1 VHYPAD
7 RTTELLQLLDDVVL
21 AIAAMN
27 HDGKVVV
34 MGEGEVSIEPYLLFG
49 ERSAVPV
56 PVEAGFSDGDEAWA
70 PDHIQ
75 NEGPILLADFC
86 RVVGMDA
93 GGGENT
99 RVFGGEVECPG
110 ARGGGG
116 ADGDDLGHAFLGGAL
131 EDGGKV
137 GAKSPIIEV
146 GVGIDQWAGCGC
158 GAWGQGIHGVEAPV
172 AGGFEWGFRS
182 RGARPQSLQGKCLS
196 IVGLL
201 DSLVN
206 VVLNSSLGPGLE
218 NSFVGLGPL
227 GAWARSLRS
236 DCRVTERRGGSKEVL
251 LALAHR
257 GRRSEPY
264 RGGGFRRVAPVR
276 VRSGTAAGSRFRM
289 ALSTP
294 RRGRM
299 SVDLVRIV
307 DSIHRDKNI
316 SKDILFEGIQ
326 SALTTAARKHYPEAG
341 EIDVR
346 IDPDSGSIE
355 ATKDGI
361 KMDPS
366 ELGRIAAQT
375 AKQVIIQKIRE
386 AERDSLFDEFE
397 DQRSD
402 LVTGT
407 VQRFEGGA
415 VIVNLG
421 KTDAI
426 LPRSEQIPGESYH
439 PNERIRAIILDVRKV
454 GQRVKIIL
462 SRTHPD
468 FVRRLFELEIPE
480 IADQI
485 IAIRALAREAGY
497 RSKVAVTSIDT
508 KVDAVGACVGV
519 RGTRIKNIVDELGGE
534 RIDIVRWNESL
545 QVLIPNA
552 LQPAEID
559 EVMLCHLLGRG
570 IVLVRDD
577 QLSLAI
583 GRRGQNVRLASK
595 LVGWD
600 IEIMT
605 AEELEEVIEKAVKAF
620 EKIDGVDVELAER
633 LVEQGILSYDDLSV
647 MEISDLVNTIEGMT
661 EEQTMEIVAR
671 AEVLA
676 EEQTEELPRRKGSRG
691 SSSEPAPV
699 ALTPEEDT
707 ESAVDSPETVAQGDD
722 DFGDPDS
729 DEALAA
735 ADAANGE
742 QASDSPTES
751 TASIDGEPSSYE
763 SAEADHDLAGEEEI
777 HDVALAVETSS
788 YSPQG
793 HEVTSPPSENDQGE
807 GIRIVTEA
815 VEQIAAKR
823 VLGASTSTSRADRA
837 AESAGD
843 RSGDDS

>member
-1 VHYPAD
+1 
-7 RTTELLQLLDDVVL
+7 
-21 AIAAMN
+21 
-27 HDGKVVV
+27 
-34 MGEGEVSIEPYLLFG
+34 
-49 ERSAVPV
+49 
-56 PVEAGFSDGDEAWA
+56 
-70 PDHIQ
+70 
-75 NEGPILLADFC
+75 
-86 RVVGMDA
+86 
-93 GGGENT
+93 
-99 RVFGGEVECPG
+99 
-110 ARGGGG
+110 
-116 ADGDDLGHAFLGGAL
+116 
-131 EDGGKV
+131 
-137 GAKSPIIEV
+137 
-146 GVGIDQWAGCGC
+146 
-158 GAWGQGIHGVEAPV
+158 
-172 AGGFEWGFRS
+172 
-182 RGARPQSLQGKCLS
+182 
-196 IVGLL
+196 
-201 DSLVN
+201 
-206 VVLNSSLGPGLE
+206 
-218 NSFVGLGPL
+218 
-227 GAWARSLRS
+227 
-236 DCRVTERRGGSKEVL
+236 
-251 LALAHR
+251 
-257 GRRSEPY
+257 
-264 RGGGFRRVAPVR
+264 
-276 VRSGTAAGSRFRM
+276 
-289 ALSTP
+289 
-294 RRGRM
+294 M

-326 SALTTAARKHYPEAG
+326 SALTTAARKHYPDAG
-341 EIDVR
+341 EIEVR
-346 IDPDSGSIE
+346 IDPDSGAID
-355 ATKDGI
+355 ATKDGV
-361 KMDPS
+361 KMDPA

-397 DQRSD
+397 DQRGD

-462 SRTHPD
+462 SRTHSD

-559 EVMLCHLLGRG
+559 EVMLCHLLGRA

-605 AEELEEVIEKAVKAF
+605 AEELDEVIEKAVKAF
-620 EKIDGVDVELAER
+620 EKIEIVETELAER
-633 LVEQGILSYDDLSV
+633 LVEQGILSFDDLSV
-647 MEISDLVNTIEGMT
+647 MEIADLVNTIEGLT
-661 EEQTMEIVAR
+661 EEQAIEIVAK

-676 EEQTEELPRRKGSRG
+676 EAQSEELPRRKGARAFA
-691 SSSEPAPV
+691 SEPAPV
-699 ALTPEEDT
+699 VEALEEEDSETAKDETAEESPDGDELSDEENARIDPDALTAESSSDLPSEQV
-707 ESAVDSPETVAQGDD
+707 SAVAGELPPDDST
-722 DFGDPDS
+722 DS
-729 DEALAA
+729 ERDEA
-735 ADAANGE
+735 
-742 QASDSPTES
+742 SD
-751 TASIDGEPSSYE
+751 D
-763 SAEADHDLAGEEEI
+763 EI
-777 HDVALAVETSS
+777 HDLALAVEKSNF
-788 YSPQG
+788 SPQG
-793 HEVTSPPSENDQGE
+793 HEVTFPPSDDDQGE
-807 GIRIVTEA
+807 TVRIVTEA
-815 VEQIAAKR
+815 VEQSEPEAQADMPAAK
-823 VLGASTSTSRADRA
+823 ARADRA
-837 AESAGD
+837 SASFQPAVIDLAPDGVRVRSKIAAEGVS
-843 RSGDDS
+843 

>member
-1 VHYPAD
+1 
-7 RTTELLQLLDDVVL
+7 
-21 AIAAMN
+21 
-27 HDGKVVV
+27 
-34 MGEGEVSIEPYLLFG
+34 
-49 ERSAVPV
+49 
-56 PVEAGFSDGDEAWA
+56 
-70 PDHIQ
+70 
-75 NEGPILLADFC
+75 
-86 RVVGMDA
+86 
-93 GGGENT
+93 
-99 RVFGGEVECPG
+99 
-110 ARGGGG
+110 
-116 ADGDDLGHAFLGGAL
+116 
-131 EDGGKV
+131 
-137 GAKSPIIEV
+137 
-146 GVGIDQWAGCGC
+146 
-158 GAWGQGIHGVEAPV
+158 
-172 AGGFEWGFRS
+172 
-182 RGARPQSLQGKCLS
+182 
-196 IVGLL
+196 
-201 DSLVN
+201 
-206 VVLNSSLGPGLE
+206 
-218 NSFVGLGPL
+218 
-227 GAWARSLRS
+227 
-236 DCRVTERRGGSKEVL
+236 
-251 LALAHR
+251 
-257 GRRSEPY
+257 
-264 RGGGFRRVAPVR
+264 
-276 VRSGTAAGSRFRM
+276 
-289 ALSTP
+289 
-294 RRGRM
+294 M

-326 SALTTAARKHYPEAG
+326 SALTTAARKHYPDAA
-341 EIDVR
+341 EIEVR
-346 IDPDSGSIE
+346 IDPDSGAID
-355 ATKDGI
+355 ATKDGV
-361 KMDPS
+361 KMDPA

-397 DQRSD
+397 DQRGD

-462 SRTHPD
+462 SRTHTD

-559 EVMLCHLLGRG
+559 EVMLCHLLGRA

-605 AEELEEVIEKAVKAF
+605 AEELDEVIEKAVKAF
-620 EKIDGVDVELAER
+620 ERIDAVDVELAER

-647 MEISDLVNTIEGMT
+647 MEISDLVNTIEGLT
-661 EEQTMEIVAR
+661 EEQAVQIVTQ
-671 AEVLA
+671 AETLA
-676 EEQTEELPRRKGSRG
+676 ESQTEELPRRKGARAVVEEPSVETGADEVSGEAGEPTELERATQALLNPDEEFPPNSDA
-691 SSSEPAPV
+691 SSAEFGPV
-699 ALTPEEDT
+699 
-707 ESAVDSPETVAQGDD
+707 
-722 DFGDPDS
+722 
-729 DEALAA
+729 
-735 ADAANGE
+735 
-742 QASDSPTES
+742 SPTEPYDS
-751 TASIDGEPSSYE
+751 PGGEFS
-763 SAEADHDLAGEEEI
+763 GEDRPDSENDDKGDDEI
-777 HDVALAVETSS
+777 HDLALAVETSA
-788 YSPQG
+788 YSPHG
-793 HEVTSPPSENDQGE
+793 HEVTFPPSDDDQGE
-807 GIRIVTEA
+807 SIRIVTEA
-815 VEQIAAKR
+815 VEPGSQDRPIVPTHGSGTKPAAAPR
-823 VLGASTSTSRADRA
+823 PSETPSPDVPPDHTADEPLGQ
-837 AESAGD
+837 AGENP
-843 RSGDDS
+843 

>member
-1 VHYPAD
+1 
-7 RTTELLQLLDDVVL
+7 
-21 AIAAMN
+21 
-27 HDGKVVV
+27 
-34 MGEGEVSIEPYLLFG
+34 
-49 ERSAVPV
+49 
-56 PVEAGFSDGDEAWA
+56 
-70 PDHIQ
+70 
-75 NEGPILLADFC
+75 
-86 RVVGMDA
+86 
-93 GGGENT
+93 
-99 RVFGGEVECPG
+99 
-110 ARGGGG
+110 
-116 ADGDDLGHAFLGGAL
+116 
-131 EDGGKV
+131 
-137 GAKSPIIEV
+137 
-146 GVGIDQWAGCGC
+146 
-158 GAWGQGIHGVEAPV
+158 
-172 AGGFEWGFRS
+172 
-182 RGARPQSLQGKCLS
+182 
-196 IVGLL
+196 
-201 DSLVN
+201 
-206 VVLNSSLGPGLE
+206 
-218 NSFVGLGPL
+218 
-227 GAWARSLRS
+227 
-236 DCRVTERRGGSKEVL
+236 
-251 LALAHR
+251 
-257 GRRSEPY
+257 
-264 RGGGFRRVAPVR
+264 
-276 VRSGTAAGSRFRM
+276 
-289 ALSTP
+289 
-294 RRGRM
+294 M

-326 SALTTAARKHYPEAG
+326 SALTTAARKHYPDAG
-341 EIDVR
+341 EIEVR
-346 IDPDSGSIE
+346 IDPDSGAID
-355 ATKDGI
+355 ATKDGV

-397 DQRSD
+397 DQRGD

-462 SRTHPD
+462 SRTHSD

-559 EVMLCHLLGRG
+559 EVMLCHLLGRA

-605 AEELEEVIEKAVKAF
+605 AEELDEVIEKAVKAF
-620 EKIDGVDVELAER
+620 EKIEVVDTELAER

-647 MEISDLVNTIEGMT
+647 MEISDLVNTIEGLT
-661 EEQTMEIVAR
+661 EEQAVEIVAK

-676 EEQTEELPRRKGSRG
+676 EAQTEELPRRKGARASA
-691 SSSEPAPV
+691 SEPAPPVETLEQGESETDMSADGSATADEFAETDSESSIDDAATLESGSDLPSEPVNEV
-699 ALTPEEDT
+699 AGEFL
-707 ESAVDSPETVAQGDD
+707 SYDST
-722 DFGDPDS
+722 DS
-729 DEALAA
+729 ERDEA
-735 ADAANGE
+735 
-742 QASDSPTES
+742 SDDE
-751 TASIDGEPSSYE
+751 I
-763 SAEADHDLAGEEEI
+763 HDLALAEEK
-777 HDVALAVETSS
+777 SN
-788 YSPQG
+788 YSPHG
-793 HEVTSPPSENDQGE
+793 HEVSSAPSDEDQGE
-807 GIRIVTEA
+807 SIRIVTEA
-815 VEQIAAKR
+815 VEHSGPQVPAAAPPATNRKPAVSPR
-823 VLGASTSTSRADRA
+823 HSTPPPSTSSPNQRSDGAEGQADD
-837 AESAGD
+837 ES
-843 RSGDDS
+843 

>member
-1 VHYPAD
+1 
-7 RTTELLQLLDDVVL
+7 
-21 AIAAMN
+21 
-27 HDGKVVV
+27 
-34 MGEGEVSIEPYLLFG
+34 
-49 ERSAVPV
+49 
-56 PVEAGFSDGDEAWA
+56 
-70 PDHIQ
+70 
-75 NEGPILLADFC
+75 
-86 RVVGMDA
+86 
-93 GGGENT
+93 
-99 RVFGGEVECPG
+99 
-110 ARGGGG
+110 
-116 ADGDDLGHAFLGGAL
+116 
-131 EDGGKV
+131 
-137 GAKSPIIEV
+137 
-146 GVGIDQWAGCGC
+146 
-158 GAWGQGIHGVEAPV
+158 
-172 AGGFEWGFRS
+172 
-182 RGARPQSLQGKCLS
+182 
-196 IVGLL
+196 
-201 DSLVN
+201 
-206 VVLNSSLGPGLE
+206 
-218 NSFVGLGPL
+218 
-227 GAWARSLRS
+227 
-236 DCRVTERRGGSKEVL
+236 
-251 LALAHR
+251 
-257 GRRSEPY
+257 
-264 RGGGFRRVAPVR
+264 
-276 VRSGTAAGSRFRM
+276 
-289 ALSTP
+289 
-294 RRGRM
+294 M

-316 SKDILFEGIQ
+316 SKDILFDGIQ
-326 SALTTAARKHYPEAG
+326 SALSTAARKHYPEAA
-341 EIDVR
+341 EIEVR
-346 IDPDSGSIE
+346 IDPDSGAIE
-355 ATKDGI
+355 ATKDGV
-361 KMDPS
+361 KMDPA

-633 LVEQGILSYDDLSV
+633 LVEQGILSFDDLSV
-647 MEISDLVNTIEGMT
+647 MEISDLVNTIEGLT
-661 EEQTMEIVAR
+661 EEQAMEIVAR

-691 SSSEPAPV
+691 SAVEPAPAVEPADPGDSEV
-699 ALTPEEDT
+699 AALLSEN
-707 ESAVDSPETVAQGDD
+707 ESQGDEEFVDVDTDLASASALDAIVEEGSALPTEPTAAVAGELSSD
-722 DFGDPDS
+722 DSTDPER
-729 DEALAA
+729 DEA
-735 ADAANGE
+735 
-742 QASDSPTES
+742 S
-751 TASIDGEPSSYE
+751 
-763 SAEADHDLAGEEEI
+763 EAEI

-815 VEQIAAKR
+815 VEQTAPKR
-823 VLGASTSTSRADRA
+823 GSGASTTPTSRADRA
-837 AESAGD
+837 VESTGG
-843 RSGDDS
+843 RSGDES